1 LCVLN
6 PLGAFSEFWSHNDKQ
21 ESNLALVITI
31 PAITLCPSLFLY
43 IIDYM
48 ATRRR
53 TSATKTAKTASA
65 TIKKSTPR
73 ASVKKVTTTAPKRVN
88 KVTPTEAIKVAEVTP
103 TPQIEKPEVKQ
114 ETKSLPNFS
123 QLRGIDF
130 VIVPLIY
137 LEAFVVNFLQNLDV
151 KVPERVAL
159 K

>member
-1 LCVLN
+1 
-6 PLGAFSEFWSHNDKQ
+6 
-21 ESNLALVITI
+21 
-31 PAITLCPSLFLY
+31 
-43 IIDYM
+43 M

-53 TSATKTAKTASA
+53 TSATRKTAKSA
-65 TIKKSTPR
+65 TATVKESR
-73 ASVKKVTTTAPKRVN
+73 ATVKKVTTTAPKRVN
-88 KVTPTEAIKVAEVTP
+88 KVTPTEVSKVTEVTP

>member
-1 LCVLN
+1 
-6 PLGAFSEFWSHNDKQ
+6 
-21 ESNLALVITI
+21 
-31 PAITLCPSLFLY
+31 
-43 IIDYM
+43 M

-53 TSATKTAKTASA
+53 TSATRKTAKSA
-65 TIKKSTPR
+65 TPIVKESR
-73 ASVKKVTTTAPKRVN
+73 ATVKKVTTTAPKRVN
-88 KVTPTEAIKVAEVTP
+88 KVTQTKVSKVTEVTS

-114 ETKSLPNFS
+114 ESKSLPNFS

>member
-1 LCVLN
+1 
-6 PLGAFSEFWSHNDKQ
+6 
-21 ESNLALVITI
+21 
-31 PAITLCPSLFLY
+31 
-43 IIDYM
+43 M

-53 TSATKTAKTASA
+53 TSATKTAKTAS
-65 TIKKSTPR
+65 TPIKKSTPR

-88 KVTPTEAIKVAEVTP
+88 KVTQTKVSKVTEVTSI
-103 TPQIEKPEVKQ
+103 PQIEKPEVNQ
-114 ETKSLPNFS
+114 ESKSLPNFS

-151 KVPERVAL
+151 KVPERVAI